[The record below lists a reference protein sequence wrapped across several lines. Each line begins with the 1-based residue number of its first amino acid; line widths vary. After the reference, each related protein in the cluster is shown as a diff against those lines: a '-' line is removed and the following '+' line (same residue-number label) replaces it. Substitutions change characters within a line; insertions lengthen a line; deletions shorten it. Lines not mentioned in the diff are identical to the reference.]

1 MSVVICL
8 LLFIEVKRKRYV
20 IKVIVKVIDGIV
32 TSTDFFVIVIDIFTT
47 KRVGTLDSFIMES
60 RAMRDSEKLIV
71 GLFLFFI
78 YIQAKL
84 PIPLQTSACNSPLN
98 LWHLLSIFSFIV
110 DHKIIS
116 LVSLMSLLNIK
127 SIAILIKIILRI
139 ALNQRVIFLF
149 ILFDYIVFI
158 LILLIILDIII
169 NFKNILIRRKYVVF
183 TFSDYAS
190 RRYKWLKTCWILKEE
205 SFLHLSIR
213 IATFIIILFC
223 STRKVNWNL
232 INVLSIWSSLLF
244 QIEINLILLG
254 LHHAHFCEAFHWYFW
269 TFAESIYIHFV
280 IWSSSV
286 IQIQQISW
294 LKAMF
299 LLLLLWLNLF
309 NIENRLW
316 QHGLE

>member
-32 TSTDFFVIVIDIFTT
+32 TSTDFFVIIINIFTT
-47 KRVGTLDSFIMES
+47 KRVSTLDSFIMES

-84 PIPLQTSACNSPLN
+84 PISLRTSTCNSPLN
-98 LWHLLSIFSFIV
+98 LWRLLSIFSFIV

-139 ALNQRVIFLF
+139 ALNQRFIFLF
-149 ILFDYIVFI
+149 MLFDYIVFI
-158 LILLIILDIII
+158 LILFTSKFRILNILIH
-169 NFKNILIRRKYVVF
+169 FKDILIRRKYVVF
-183 TFSDYAS
+183 TFSNYAS
-190 RRYKWLKTCWILKEE
+190 WRYKRLKTCWILKEE
-205 SFLHLSIR
+205 PFLHLSIR
-213 IATFIIILFC
+213 IAAFIIILFC
-223 STRKVNWNL
+223 FTRKVNWNFF
-232 INVLSIWSSLLF
+232 NGFGIWSFLLF
-244 QIEINLILLG
+244 QIEVNLILLG
-254 LHHAHFCEAFHWYFW
+254 LDHAHFCEAFHGYFW
-269 TFAESIYIHFV
+269 TFTERIYIHLV

-286 IQIQQISW
+286 IQI
-294 LKAMF
+294 
-299 LLLLLWLNLF
+299 
-309 NIENRLW
+309 
-316 QHGLE
+316 